1 MVDAMTK
8 PSDAADG
15 TAAIA
20 AIVVM
25 PCDMGSPS
33 CRVEESPVHS
43 AADED
48 AEREALCEVLL
59 SRGHSDEHAIR
70 CC

>member
-1 MVDAMTK
+1 MTK
-8 PSDAADG
+8 PSDAAEG
-15 TAAIA
+15 TAVMAV
-20 AIVVM
+20 IVVGET

-33 CRVEESPVHS
+33 CRVEESPVHT

-48 AEREALCEVLL
+48 EGEAP
-59 SRGHSDEHAIR
+59 I

>member
-1 MVDAMTK
+1 ML
-8 PSDAADG
+8 PDAAEG
-15 TAAIA
+15 IA
-20 AIVVM
+20 VIAVSVVGEM

-43 AADED
+43 AADEN
-48 AEREALCEVLL
+48 AEREALV
-59 SRGHSDEHAIR
+59 